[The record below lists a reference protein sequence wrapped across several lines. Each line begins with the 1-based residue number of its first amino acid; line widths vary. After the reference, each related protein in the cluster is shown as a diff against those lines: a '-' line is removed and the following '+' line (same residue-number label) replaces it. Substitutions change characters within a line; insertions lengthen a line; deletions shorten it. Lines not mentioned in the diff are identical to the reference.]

1 MICREQ
7 CLRRRW
13 GGEGKGGEREEAG
26 GEGEGQR
33 TGRGAHRIGE
43 EMEKKKGRGR
53 EETRRKWEKGRM
65 QEEEVRIISRDERGR
80 REERKGNGRWGLK
93 GFYLGERMGEEEG
106 KMEGGGRRI
115 GDLG

>member
-1 MICREQ
+1 
-7 CLRRRW
+7 
-13 GGEGKGGEREEAG
+13 
-26 GEGEGQR
+26 
-33 TGRGAHRIGE
+33 
-43 EMEKKKGRGR
+43 
-53 EETRRKWEKGRM
+53 M
-65 QEEEVRIISRDERGR
+65 QEEEGRIISRDERGR